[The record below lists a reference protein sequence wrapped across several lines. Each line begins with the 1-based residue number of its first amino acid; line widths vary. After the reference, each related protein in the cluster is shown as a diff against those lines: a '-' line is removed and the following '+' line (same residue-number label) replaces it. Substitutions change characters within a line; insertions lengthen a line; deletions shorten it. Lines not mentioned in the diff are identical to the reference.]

1 MDPAVV
7 IVNPAAGRGRAG
19 ARLAR
24 LQAWVQRWVPEVP
37 VRVTEGPGHATEIAA
52 SAPPG
57 ARVVAVG
64 GDGTVHEVVRGL
76 GGERI
81 LGIVPIG
88 SGNDVAR
95 MVGLHRVRLERALS
109 TALWGGVLRFDLGR
123 VGDEPF
129 ASSATAGLDAS
140 VARRAFDAPR
150 YLRGLSRYLWALAA
164 ELRRLE
170 LPQARV
176 WVDGREVYAGPML
189 LGAAMNSVTY
199 GGGFPIAPMAKPAD
213 GRIELVWAGAF
224 GRLGVLGILPRLM
237 AGRHLGHPR
246 IGHAGGVELRVVFD
260 RPVPLQSDG
269 EVLPATGVFEV
280 RVEPGALRVAAD
292 PGAREGLEAWARER
306 PLRGEKQVVVGPT
319 A

>member
-1 MDPAVV
+1 MV

-19 ARLAR
+19 DRLAR
-24 LQAWVQRWVPEVP
+24 LRAWVERWAPEVP
-37 VRVTEGPGHATEIAA
+37 VHVTEGPGHATELTAA
-52 SAPPG
+52 APAG

-76 GGERI
+76 GSGRI
-81 LGIVPIG
+81 LGIVPAG

-95 MVGLHRVRLERALS
+95 MVGLHRTGLERALA

-129 ASSATAGLDAS
+129 ASSATAGLDAA

-150 YLRGLSRYLWALAA
+150 YLRGLPRYFWALAA

-170 LPQARV
+170 LPRARV
-176 WVDGREVYAGPML
+176 WVDGREVYAGPLL
-189 LGAAMNSVTY
+189 LGAAMNSTAY
-199 GGGFPIAPMAKPAD
+199 GGGFPIAPMARPAD

-224 GRLGVLGILPRLM
+224 GRLGVLGVLPRLM

-246 IGHAGGVELRVVFD
+246 IGHAGGREVRAVFD

-269 EVLPATGVFEV
+269 EVLPAAEVFEV

-292 PGAREGLEAWARER
+292 PGAGGGVEAWAREH
-306 PLRGEKQVVVGPT
+306 PLPAEAQAVAGPT